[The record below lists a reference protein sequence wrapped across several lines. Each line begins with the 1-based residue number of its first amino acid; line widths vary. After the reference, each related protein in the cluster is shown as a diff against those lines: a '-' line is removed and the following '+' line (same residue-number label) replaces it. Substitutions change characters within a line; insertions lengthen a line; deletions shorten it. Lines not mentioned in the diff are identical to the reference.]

1 MLVVVF
7 CGALFSS
14 LPSPGSVCLTESRD
28 DFVSMD
34 CEAQCSSLSSLG
46 IVILPAFSL
55 LI

>member
-1 MLVVVF
+1 MLAVVF

-14 LPSPGSVCLTESRD
+14 LSSPGSVCLTESRD
-28 DFVSMD
+28 DFASMD
-34 CEAQCSSLSSLG
+34 CDAQRSSLSSFG